1 MVAGKRGPP
10 AGRPSEPSGVSRQR
24 TAVWQE
30 SYLSSTVA
38 PASSSWDLIDFASSS
53 FTPSLTVL
61 GAPSTRSFASLR
73 PRPVTARTTL
83 ITWIFWP
90 PALES
95 TTSKEVF
102 SSAAAAPS
110 PPAATAPGA
119 ATATGAAAVMPH
131 SSSIFFFS
139 STSSRT
145 VIFPSSSKTVST
157 PAIVCLL
164 LRVVGFGVLFGDV
177 RHRLAVGHC
186 ASDRRRALAAELLD
200 AGVDQPDQVLQRGVD
215 QRRERRDDGA
225 EHLAAQRLERR
236 ELRELVD
243 VLGRDLPALHE
254 AAADREDARLPR

>member
-1 MVAGKRGPP
+1 GGSEDGRQVAKRDAGVGEPPRIAKAALEPQRARRGPSGRHRDGSRKRGPP
-10 AGRPSEPSGVSRQR
+10 CGRPSEPSGDLPRR
-24 TAVWQE
+24 LTAVWHE
-30 SYLSSTVA
+30 SYLSSTIA

-73 PRPVTARTTL
+73 PVPARTTL
-83 ITWIFWP
+83 ITWICWP
-90 PALES
+90 PAFES

-110 PPAATAPGA
+110 PPAAAAPGA

-164 LRVVGFGVLFGDV
+164 LRVVGFGVLFGGV
-177 RHRLAVGHC
+177 RHRLAVGRC
-186 ASDRRRALAAELLD
+186 
-200 AGVDQPDQVLQRGVD
+200 
-215 QRRERRDDGA
+215 
-225 EHLAAQRLERR
+225 
-236 ELRELVD
+236 
-243 VLGRDLPALHE
+243 
-254 AAADREDARLPR
+254 